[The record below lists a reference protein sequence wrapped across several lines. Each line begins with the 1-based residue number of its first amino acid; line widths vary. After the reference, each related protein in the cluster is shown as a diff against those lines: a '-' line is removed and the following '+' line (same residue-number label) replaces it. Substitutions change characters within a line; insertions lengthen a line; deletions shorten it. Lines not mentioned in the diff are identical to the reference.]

1 MVEPRDA
8 TSLDSLF
15 GVKRLVMGEEIR
27 LLSHADK
34 KEQHKR
40 KPSAMYYLLI
50 LLLICSVIMNVLQ
63 TRKIKELRYTDAAL
77 RADNDLQPNSSV
89 PPIRAADLNGK
100 TISMS
105 YGDAEFPLIVY
116 VLSPGC
122 SWCTRNK
129 NNVAALAN
137 GVLGKYRLLC
147 LSLSSD
153 GLKEYVEKNGITFP
167 ICSNLSYDTISSYK
181 LGGTPETIVVSPQGK
196 VMKLWRGAYDG
207 KVKEEIE
214 SYFKIS
220 LPGLVPEG

>member
-1 MVEPRDA
+1 MGVEE
-8 TSLDSLF
+8 T
-15 GVKRLVMGEEIR
+15 
-27 LLSHADK
+27 LLSKSDK
-34 KEQHKR
+34 KEQQKR
-40 KPSAMYYLLI
+40 KPSAMYFLLI
-50 LLLICSVIMNVLQ
+50 LLLICSVILNVLQ
-63 TRKIKELRYTDAAL
+63 ARKIKELRYTDAAL
-77 RADNDLQPNSSV
+77 RADNDLQPNTSV
-89 PPIRAADLNGK
+89 PPIRATDLNGN

-137 GVLGKYRLLC
+137 GVLGKYRLLG

-153 GLKEYVEKNGITFP
+153 GLKEYVEKNEITLP
-167 ICSNLSYDTISSYK
+167 IYSNLSYDTISSYK

-196 VMKLWRGAYDG
+196 VIKFWRGAYEG
-207 KVKEEIE
+207 KVKEEVE
-214 SYFKIS
+214 SYFRIS

>member
-1 MVEPRDA
+1 
-8 TSLDSLF
+8 
-15 GVKRLVMGEEIR
+15 MGEGIR
-27 LLSHADK
+27 LLSRSVRN
-34 KEQHKR
+34 EQHQR
-40 KPSAMYYLLI
+40 KPSATYFLLI

-63 TRKIKELRYTDAAL
+63 TQKIKKLRYSEAAL
-77 RADNDLQPNSSV
+77 RADNDLQPDTLV
-89 PPIRAADLNGK
+89 PPIWATDTNGN

-105 YGDAEFPLIVY
+105 YGDAEFPLIIY

-137 GVLGKYRLLC
+137 GVLGKYRLLG

-153 GLKEYVEKNGITFP
+153 GLKEYVEKNEITFP

-196 VMKLWRGAYDG
+196 VIKFWRGAYEG
-207 KVKEEIE
+207 KVKEEVE
-214 SYFKIS
+214 SYFRIS